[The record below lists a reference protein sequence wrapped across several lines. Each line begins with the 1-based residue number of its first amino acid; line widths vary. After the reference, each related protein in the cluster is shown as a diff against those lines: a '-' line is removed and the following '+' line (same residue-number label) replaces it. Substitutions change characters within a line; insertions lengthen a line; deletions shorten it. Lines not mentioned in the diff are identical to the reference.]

1 MCIHTGAPGFFL
13 DRLEKLQKWVCRTFE
28 PAFAAS
34 AKLLSHHRIVA
45 SLSLVYSYCFD
56 KCSSELAKLVSLIC
70 PLVLSGC
77 IDL

>member
-1 MCIHTGAPGFFL
+1 MCIHTGAPSFFL
-13 DRLEKLQKWVCRTFE
+13 DRLDKLKKWVCRTFE
-28 PAFAAS
+28 SAFAAS

-56 KCSSELAKLVSLIC
+56 ECLYELAKLVSLIC

-77 IDL
+77 MDL